1 MAHALTALLG
11 GVLAASIVLQPP
23 APLAFAEPPAPTPAE
38 PPAATPTEPPAA
50 TPTEPPA
57 TRPSVEVPRIAA
69 SDGASLRAHLGK
81 PAIVT
86 GRVTSANVSSTGRV
100 LRVLFDDTRQSGFN
114 AVIFERNFQRFRSR
128 FGDDLNAALSGKTV
142 ELTGV
147 IEEYRG
153 APQIILSNPEQLK
166 MVP

>member
-1 MAHALTALLG
+1 MASALTALLG

-23 APLAFAEPPAPTPAE
+23 APLMFAEPPATPPAE
-38 PPAATPTEPPAA
+38 PPAGAPA
-50 TPTEPPA
+50 EPPA
-57 TRPSVEVPRIAA
+57 TRPSVDVPRIAA
-69 SDGASLRAHLGK
+69 SDGPALRANMGK
-81 PAIVT
+81 PAVVT
-86 GRVTSANVSSTGRV
+86 GRVTSAQVSSTGRV

-128 FGDDLNAALSGKTV
+128 FGDDLNAALTGKMV

-153 APQIILSNPEQLK
+153 APQIILSNPEQLTI
-166 MVP
+166 VP